1 MVEEGGGGCGDED
14 LLIWDNCHPWGASI
28 LDNSGGRAQAMG
40 LLVGKK
46 PPLPQPPSSSNNP
59 PAVMASTDHK
69 PEAAVDAPSK
79 KRGRGGDG
87 KESGGEVKEGKG
99 GESDHDQMHIWTER
113 ERRKKMRNMFANLH
127 ALLPHLPSK
136 ADKSTIV
143 DEAVNYIK
151 TLQHT
156 FQNLQRQ
163 KLERL
168 EGLATCSAGPS
179 TSTAPQKLD
188 LNNSREAFLAD
199 QVSSGN
205 SSTVVEATNINPSN
219 ALSVPPAPYPVSFRT
234 WSSSNVVLSV
244 CGHEA
249 QISICSQKKPGLYST
264 ICYVFEKHKIEM
276 VSALFSSYY
285 TRRTFMIQA
294 KVNRVS
300 DQSPEANNPAE
311 EIFKQA
317 ASELISW
324 ISS

>member
-14 LLIWDNCHPWGASI
+14 FLIWDNCQPWGASI

-46 PPLPQPPSSSNNP
+46 PPLPQLPSSSNNP

-87 KESGGEVKEGKG
+87 KESGGE
-99 GESDHDQMHIWTER
+99 
-113 ERRKKMRNMFANLH
+113 
-127 ALLPHLPSK
+127 

-188 LNNSREAFLAD
+188 LNSSREAFLAD

-205 SSTVVEATNINPSN
+205 SATVVEATNINPSN
-219 ALSVPPAPYPVSFRT
+219 AISVPPAPYPVSFRT